1 MDREIKEKKG
11 LLVDLEKPVDLKM
24 MPLLH
29 HKNRLVDL
37 RDYSVQ
43 YRNGQ
48 QTVLRG
54 ITFEIHAGDRIALHG
69 VNGCGKSTLIK
80 MILQKTGFTGMKMPV
95 TESGICEVA
104 SGLIISYVNQD
115 TSMLRGDI
123 RDFCEERELDESL
136 LCSILR
142 QLDVDRGQFTKDFSD
157 YSEGQKKKLLIAASL
172 LTPAYLYLWDESLN
186 YIDVFSRMQIE
197 KLLLEVKPTMLF
209 VEHDARFRK
218 KIATKTIELEKG

>member
-48 QTVLRG
+48 QAVLRG

-104 SGLIISYVNQD
+104 FGLIISYVNQD

-123 RDFCEERELDESL
+123 RDFCEERELDES
-136 LCSILR
+136 CSAP
-142 QLDVDRGQFTKDFSD
+142 S
-157 YSEGQKKKLLIAASL
+157 
-172 LTPAYLYLWDESLN
+172 
-186 YIDVFSRMQIE
+186 
-197 KLLLEVKPTMLF
+197 
-209 VEHDARFRK
+209 
-218 KIATKTIELEKG
+218 